1 MEIPKTMKAIVKAK
15 GEYGGLELQEK
26 PVPQISKN
34 DVLVKM
40 RKTGICG
47 TDVHIYK
54 WDAWA
59 EKTIKPPLTIGHEF
73 VGEIAAIG
81 ENVTG
86 FSIGQLVS
94 GEGHVVCG
102 QCRWCITGKPH
113 LCRQTVGIGVNGDG
127 VFAQYAAIPASNI
140 WPSPAGIPENV
151 LAIQDPLGNAIHTAL
166 SFDVLGEDV
175 LITGAGPIGI
185 MAVPVLKM
193 AGARNI
199 VITARRDEPLKLAMQ
214 LGATRG
220 INVKKENISDVIAEL
235 GMSEGFD
242 VGLEMS
248 GSPEAFADMVDN
260 MANGG
265 KIAILGIFADDIKL
279 DWNKVI
285 FRCLHMKGIYGR
297 EMYDTWYKMTALLQT
312 GLAEQINKLVTHE
325 FNFTDYEK
333 GFEAMMKGEAVKV
346 VLNWN

>member
-1 MEIPKTMKAIVKAK
+1 MEGKTMKAIVKAK
-15 GEYGGLELQEK
+15 GEYGGLELQDK
-26 PVPQISKN
+26 PIPQIAKN
-34 DVLVKM
+34 EVLIKM

-59 EKTIKPPLTIGHEF
+59 QRAIKPPLTIGHEF

-86 FSIGQLVS
+86 FEIGQLVS
-94 GEGHVVCG
+94 GEGHLVCG
-102 QCRWCITGKPH
+102 KCRWCVTGIQH
-113 LCRQTVGIGVNGDG
+113 LCRQTVGVGVNGDG

-140 WPSPAGIPENV
+140 WPSPKGVSESV
-151 LAIQDPLGNAIHTAL
+151 LSIQDALGNAIHTAL

-199 VITARRDEPLKLAMQ
+199 VITARRPGPLKLAKE
-214 LGATRG
+214 LGATRTVN
-220 INVKKENISDVIAEL
+220 IREEKISDVMAEL
-235 GMSEGFD
+235 GMKEGFD

-248 GSPEAFADMVDN
+248 GNAEAFADMVDN

-265 KIAILGIFADDIKL
+265 KIAVLGIFADDVKL
-279 DWNKVI
+279 DWGKII
-285 FRCLHMKGIYGR
+285 FRSLTLKGIYGR
-297 EMYDTWYKMTALLQT
+297 EMYNTWYQMTALLES
-312 GLAEQINKLVTHE
+312 GLAEKIEKVVTHE
-325 FNFTDYEK
+325 YHYTEYEK
-333 GFEAMMKGEAVKV
+333 GFEAMMGGEAVKV
-346 VLNWN
+346 VLKWD